1 MSAKRTPLHEP
12 LQTGITMLL
21 KTLSG
26 SRRAHIA
33 RNAIIIAGLLA
44 TVFIRPESDFYS
56 GLVAGVRFGLMIIV
70 LIRFRRMPPA

>member
-1 MSAKRTPLHEP
+1 M
-12 LQTGITMLL
+12 TMLL
-21 KTLSG
+21 KTLSS
-26 SRRAHIA
+26 SRQKRIA

-56 GLVAGVRFGLMIIV
+56 GLLAGARFGLIILV